1 MKTDVL
7 PATSDVAQSMGVIQR
22 TAQMIRDGWSNF
34 VAGLGSAMDKNKLTK
49 AKASGIMTDDELEN
63 IFLDDGLGTNIV
75 KAIPDD
81 MFREGWEYEF
91 PDADELKTEKLTDE
105 YNSILENINTVA
117 KIREAFYWARLYGGA
132 VILIGALD
140 GQTLDKPLVPKRV
153 RDGSIEYLRVV
164 DRSDINFAS
173 IVFQL
178 DPMKPRYGL
187 PEYYPIKSANPNGV
201 QQVNLVHHT
210 RVIEIHGEPIPEGA
224 DRFDKEQRYWGV
236 SVIQNVIDYL
246 KTVGGSIGDVG
257 HLIHEFSIGKYKLSD
272 LADILSQPDGAELI
286 KKRVEIMDMT
296 KSVFHSIY
304 LDKDDDFV
312 REHVNFAGLPQVMH
326 IFFMLVSSCTGI
338 PITRLFGVSPAGM
351 NATGESDM
359 RNYYDKVRSK
369 QTGEAAPVLLR
380 LVRLIAESK
389 DIPEP
394 YVIWKPL
401 QQLSPKEQAEV
412 DKLEAD
418 TEQVKA
424 QTYQSYINAGIMEP
438 YEARHLIFGKT
449 LDNIPVPEEEENPL
463 PPVETL
469 PDDPNAPDIEEP
481 PDDEDEEKDDP
492 DQKPEDDKPAPDPE
506 KRIAELEEKEELTE
520 EEQEELDKLKK
531 EAKGKKK
538 KEGK

>member
-1 MKTDVL
+1 MNTDVK
-7 PATSDVAQSMGVIQR
+7 QSPNIVKR
-22 TAQMIRDGWSNF
+22 TAQMIWDGWSNF
-34 VAGLGSAMDKNKLTK
+34 VAGLGGAIDKNKQTK
-49 AKASGIMTDDELEN
+49 ARLNGIMSDDELEN

-81 MFREGWEYEF
+81 MFREGWEYQF
-91 PDADELKTEKLTDE
+91 PDADELKTIELTDE
-105 YNSILENINTVA
+105 YDAVLENINAVA

-132 VILIGALD
+132 VIIIGALD
-140 GQTLDKPLVPKRV
+140 GQTLDKPLVPKRI
-153 RDGSIEYLRVV
+153 REGGIEYLRVV
-164 DRSDINFAS
+164 DRSDITFQN

-201 QQVNLVHHT
+201 QQVNLVHHS

-257 HLIHEFSIGKYKLSD
+257 HLLHESSVGKYKLSD
-272 LADILSQPDGAELI
+272 LTDILSQTDGEKLI
-286 KKRVEIMDMT
+286 RQRVEVMDMT

-312 REHVNFAGLPQVMH
+312 REHVNFAGIPQVLH
-326 IFFMLVSSCTGI
+326 IFFMMVSSCTGI

-380 LVRLIAESK
+380 LVRIIAQSQNL
-389 DIPEP
+389 PEP

-424 QTYQSYINAGIMEP
+424 QTYQAYINAGIMEP

-449 LDNIPVPEEEENPL
+449 LDDIPVPEEEEENKL

-469 PDDPNAPDIEEP
+469 PDDPDAEEP
-481 PDDEDEEKDDP
+481 PDDEDEPADDS
-492 DQKPEDDKPAPDPE
+492 DDDEPAPDPE

-531 EAKGKKK
+531 EAEEKKK
-538 KEGK
+538 KENK